1 MAQNHACKPTHNDEN
16 NAAFYYSVN
25 MLRLLLG
32 MKLISQEEYAHI
44 VDATAAYYRTNL
56 ICPN

>member
-1 MAQNHACKPTHNDEN
+1 MVTPVLTNNDEN
-16 NAAFYYSVN
+16 NAAFCYSLN